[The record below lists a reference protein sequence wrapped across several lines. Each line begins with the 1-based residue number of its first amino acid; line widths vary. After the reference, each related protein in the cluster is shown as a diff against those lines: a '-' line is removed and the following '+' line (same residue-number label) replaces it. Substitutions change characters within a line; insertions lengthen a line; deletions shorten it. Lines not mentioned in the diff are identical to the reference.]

1 MRYVFSCFS
10 LAERLVGI
18 YENVDDNSTEVSVFS
33 EEGGE
38 TTSFFLSV

>member
-1 MRYVFSCFS
+1 MCFSCFS

-18 YENVDDNSTEVSVFS
+18 YEDVDDNSTELSVFS

-38 TTSFFLSV
+38 TNSFFLSV